1 MSYTRAEQ
9 ACWTLP
15 EAGLFGRIRRRCEG
29 VVMNTES
36 CMDVLRAG
44 LELGLEFPRR
54 RLSEIARR
62 VPDVHRHSL
71 SLNDVVKFVI

>member
-1 MSYTRAEQ
+1 MSYSRAEQ

-15 EAGLFGRIRRRCEG
+15 EVGLFGRIRRRCEG

-44 LELGLEFPRR
+44 LELGLQFPRCG
-54 RLSEIARR
+54 LSEIARR
-62 VPDVHRHSL
+62 VPDSL
-71 SLNDVVKFVI
+71 THGLTKIVKKLFS

>member
-1 MSYTRAEQ
+1 MSYSPSQQ

-15 EAGLFGRIRRRCEG
+15 EVGLFGRIRRRCEG

-44 LELGLEFPRR
+44 LELVLQFPRCG
-54 RLSEIARR
+54 LSEIARR
-62 VPDVHRHSL
+62 VPDVYRHSL